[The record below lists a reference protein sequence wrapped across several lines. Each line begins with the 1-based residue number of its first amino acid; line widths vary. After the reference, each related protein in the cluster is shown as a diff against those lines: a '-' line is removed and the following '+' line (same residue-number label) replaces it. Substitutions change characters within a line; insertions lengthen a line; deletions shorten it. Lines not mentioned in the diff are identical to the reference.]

1 MSGVGSQDLFSV
13 SVDQAIQ
20 SISTARSCVLLVGP
34 GLSKD
39 IGIDSALDF
48 VAKTANAS
56 VSDVASNVLGA
67 ISSYCGRL
75 LSVPNSPVRE
85 MIAELVA
92 DQHVVRV
99 YTDDVHM
106 SMLYPT
112 NNAHV
117 SDIESRTVCI
127 HGQVTQ
133 FACKACTTK
142 SQLTQAVLFKAMN
155 GKHVSCGVCGTMGEL
170 ATSSD
175 STDCKFVPDVL
186 CAQENER
193 LALEMAQSDAA
204 TPIDLLLVLGA
215 NSGVSESWSAIASVL
230 SLAATQTLVVGQ
242 IDSVPHALVD
252 GDKTS
257 VVCMGEDAFAQQYL
271 ARSVES
277 DYSLDIAAVA
287 DISLADMSLADAS
300 STAESGD
307 DRQLQLNHT
316 ASGAGDPSGQQRGYR
331 RTKNRNREK
340 TNLSHLLNF
349 SLPERAPPPLSR
361 PKRRT
366 EGAVSERQAEINRSL
381 FINANF
387 RFVLKPMFWQN
398 FMAVATRPDMQLR
411 PEWIERVIM
420 PISGET
426 TNCPICLSPP
436 IAARVTRC
444 GHVFCL
450 PCILR
455 HIACNSDGKRHDI
468 KCPICWYAISSDE
481 LLPVHF
487 WATQYVAGKPES
499 VPVHLGAATIAPSM
513 HITMQLMKRLRGS
526 TICLPRSCA
535 AHIYTNELVRGV
547 KNADEGSRAVFD
559 SSRFPWSFSDRALT
573 FARCMLATCS
583 YGIGEYERELH
594 ELQVAKTDKD
604 ADSESRLFIE
614 SAIMNVEAVLTEL
627 QTPSKAERRREEL
640 AKSEQSTS
648 SAANDPLESDSDN
661 VADDFLYFYQADD
674 GQHIY
679 MHPLHMRVLAHNFGG
694 YSNVPETLEIKLK
707 RSVESMITDEVRQRF
722 RFLDHL
728 SLRCEL
734 VIIEPE
740 LKHLVS
746 HETFEKFRQQLS
758 HHDKQ
763 HIAREQSAAR
773 EEARAEIAHS
783 VGYEGGHEY
792 AIVADPDP
800 IGSDDSSF
808 PALDGTLSANTNG
821 PKAVRPRKAN
831 GLWPR
836 EPASNGLSNGAYN
849 ALWDEFEQAASRSP
863 RSSYDLELD
872 SEYNGHDLED
882 FSVPVKTRDP
892 LPSAKS
898 KKGKNKGVK
907 LVLSGSSARRSR

>member
-1 MSGVGSQDLFSV
+1 MSFGAGSRDILV

-39 IGIDSALDF
+39 LGIDNALDT
-48 VAKTANAS
+48 VVKTANAP
-56 VSDVASNVLGA
+56 VTNTASNVLCA
-67 ISSYCGRL
+67 ISSYCGQL

-112 NNAHV
+112 NANTAHIT
-117 SDIESRTVCI
+117 DIESRTVCI
-127 HGQVTQ
+127 HGQVAR
-133 FACKACTTK
+133 FVCNVCTAK
-142 SQLTQAVLFKAMN
+142 SQLTQAALFKAMN
-155 GKHVSCGVCGTMGEL
+155 NKHVSCGVCGTIGAL
-170 ATSSD
+170 ATNSK

-186 CAQENER
+186 CARENER
-193 LALEMAQSDAA
+193 MALEMAQSDAA

-215 NSGVSESWSAIASVL
+215 TNVSESWSAISSVL
-230 SLAATQTLVVGQ
+230 SLTATQTLVVGQ
-242 IDSVPHALVD
+242 IERVPQGLVD
-252 GDKTS
+252 EKTR
-257 VVCMGEDAFAQQYL
+257 VVCECEDTFAQQYL
-271 ARSVES
+271 AQSVES
-277 DYSLDIAAVA
+277 DHSLDISVV
-287 DISLADMSLADAS
+287 ADMSLADTS
-300 STAESGD
+300 STADSGD
-307 DRQLQLNHT
+307 DRLLQLNYA
-316 ASGAGDPSGQQRGYR
+316 ASSSGDPNGQQRGSR
-331 RTKNRNREK
+331 RTKHRNREK

-366 EGAVSERQAEINRSL
+366 MEGAISERQAEINRSL

-387 RFVLKPMFWQN
+387 RFVLKPAFWHTS
-398 FMAVATRPDMQLR
+398 MAVATRPDMQLR
-411 PEWIERVIM
+411 PEWIERVVM
-420 PISGET
+420 PVSGDT
-426 TNCPICLSPP
+426 TTCPICLSPP
-436 IAARVTRC
+436 VAARVTRC

-455 HIACNSDGKRHDI
+455 HIAYNSDDKRQSK
-468 KCPICWYAISSDE
+468 KCPICWYTISPDE

-499 VPVHLGAATIAPSM
+499 VPAHLGATKVVPSTFV
-513 HITMQLMKRLRGS
+513 TMQLMKRLRGS
-526 TICLPRSCA
+526 TICLPRLCA
-535 AHIYTNELVRGV
+535 SHIYTNELVRGV
-547 KNADEGSRAVFD
+547 KNVDDTSRSAVFD

-573 FARCMLATCS
+573 FARFMLAARS
-583 YGIGEYERELH
+583 YDTGEYERELR
-594 ELQVAKTDKD
+594 ELQMAKMDKD

-627 QTPSKAERRREEL
+627 QTPSKTERKREDL
-640 AKSEQSTS
+640 AIAEQSTS
-648 SAANDPLESDSDN
+648 STSTDPHEGDSDK
-661 VADDFLYFYQADD
+661 VTDDDFLYFYQADD

-694 YSNVPETLEIKLK
+694 YAKVPETLEIKLK

-734 VIIEPE
+734 IIVEPE
-740 LKHLVS
+740 LKQLVS
-746 HETFEKFRQQLS
+746 PETFEKFRQQLS

-763 HIAREQSAAR
+763 HIACEQSAAR
-773 EEARAEIAHS
+773 EEARAEMTRS
-783 VGYEGGHEY
+783 VGYESVHGYGV
-792 AIVADPDP
+792 VADPDP
-800 IGSDDSSF
+800 IGADDSF
-808 PALDGTLSANTNG
+808 PALDGPSSANING
-821 PKAVRPRKAN
+821 PKPVRPRNAN
-831 GLWPR
+831 DLWPR
-836 EPASNGLSNGAYN
+836 EAASNGLSNGAYT
-849 ALWDEFEQAASRSP
+849 ALWDEFEQAASHSRSP

-872 SEYNGHDLED
+872 SEYNGHDFED
-882 FSVPVKTRDP
+882 FSVPMKPRDLVP
-892 LPSAKS
+892 TAKS